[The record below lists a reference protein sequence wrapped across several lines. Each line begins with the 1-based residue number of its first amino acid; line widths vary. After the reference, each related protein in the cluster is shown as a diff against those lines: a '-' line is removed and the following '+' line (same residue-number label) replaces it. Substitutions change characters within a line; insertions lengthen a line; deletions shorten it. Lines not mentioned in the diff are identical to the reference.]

1 MTHLLCIFSPTSCIT
16 DLGKSTF
23 NDLFN
28 ALTNWIVSS
37 VEWFLN
43 AVGHVITSAGEP
55 ATVISGANDEFTA
68 LLVPAPL
75 LMLIG
80 LVVSTLTALRHGDSS
95 SLWRVYLGVAPA
107 CVAGIVLARPMATLV
122 LEAVNQLSG
131 TAASTVATHE
141 SALGT
146 SLVGLAPSTP
156 GFAVF
161 LLSVVVVIGT
171 MLLWFELIV
180 RTVVLTL
187 LLVLVPIIVPLA
199 TFPSLR
205 RLGWRLAETFMAV
218 AASKLAIVITLSL
231 GLDELTGTSVTE
243 IVTGAV
249 TMLLATLT
257 PYLVLRVVPLLEQ
270 SALHNFEGL
279 RSRTARSV
287 AGASGSPAGQA
298 LSALTPSA
306 PLPTPPTK
314 GPDLGLDMW
323 PGSGESPMP
332 PLDPE
337 GPPPKPPIGTPQIRK
352 GHAVVRRD
360 DMGPVIGWHWDE

>member
-1 MTHLLCIFSPTSCIT
+1 
-16 DLGKSTF
+16 
-23 NDLFN
+23 
-28 ALTNWIVSS
+28 
-37 VEWFLN
+37 
-43 AVGHVITSAGEP
+43 
-55 ATVISGANDEFTA
+55 
-68 LLVPAPL
+68 
-75 LMLIG
+75 
-80 LVVSTLTALRHGDSS
+80 
-95 SLWRVYLGVAPA
+95 
-107 CVAGIVLARPMATLV
+107 
-122 LEAVNQLSG
+122 
-131 TAASTVATHE
+131 
-141 SALGT
+141 
-146 SLVGLAPSTP
+146 
-156 GFAVF
+156 
-161 LLSVVVVIGT
+161 
-171 MLLWFELIV
+171 
-180 RTVVLTL
+180 LTL
-187 LLVLVPIIVPLA
+187 LIVLVPIIVPLA
-199 TFPSLR
+199 TFPSMR

>member
-28 ALTNWIVSS
+28 AVTNWIVSS

-43 AVGHVITSAGEP
+43 ALGHVIVSAGEP
-55 ATVISGANDEFTA
+55 ATVINAANEEFNT

-75 LMLIG
+75 LLLIG
-80 LVVSTLTALRHGDSS
+80 LIVSTLGALRHGDSS

-107 CVAGIVLARPMATLV
+107 CVAGIVLARPMASLV

-131 TAASTVATHE
+131 TAASTVAAHE
-141 SALGT
+141 TALGT
-146 SLVGLAPSTP
+146 SLVSLAPSTP

-161 LLSVVVVIGT
+161 LLSVVVVIAT
-171 MLLWFELIV
+171 MFLWFELIV
-180 RTVVLTL
+180 RSVVLTL
-187 LLVLVPIIVPLA
+187 LVVLVPVIVPLA
-199 TFPSLR
+199 TFPSMR
-205 RLGWRLAETFMAV
+205 RLAWRLAETFVAV
-218 AASKLAIVITLSL
+218 AASKLVIVVTLSL
-231 GLDELTGTSVTE
+231 GLNELTGTSVTE

-249 TMLLATLT
+249 TLLLATAT
-257 PYLVLRVVPLLEQ
+257 PYLVLRVVPLLEH
-270 SALHNFEGL
+270 SAVHHLDGL
-279 RSRTARSV
+279 RNRATRSL
-287 AGASGSPAGQA
+287 AGASRSPAAQV
-298 LSALTPSA
+298 LSAMTPSA
-306 PLPTPPTK
+306 PVPTPQAK

-332 PLDPE
+332 PLEPE
-337 GPPPKPPIGTPQIRK
+337 GPPLKPPIGTPQRRK

-360 DMGPVIGWHWDE
+360 EMGPVIGWHWDE